1 MLFSEMSVIG
11 LEGAPRIWS
20 RKHSA
25 MARCIQSETRRIVT
39 PLKRLELFAVVVAV
53 DAVDER
59 DVAEVAVSQSSDAA
73 ASGDKKT
80 PSART
85 LTATQGRKCQ

>member
-1 MLFSEMSVIG
+1 MQWPAASNLKLV
-11 LEGAPRIWS
+11 
-20 RKHSA
+20 
-25 MARCIQSETRRIVT
+25 VT
-39 PLKRLELFAVVVAV
+39 PLKGWTCQPVGRLFAVAVAV

-59 DVAEVAVSQSSDAA
+59 DAAEVAVSQSSDAA